1 MSKPFFVGLP
11 KFVAPAGIAVAL
23 VACTAV
29 SALAA
34 PLPRTGKVLK
44 MTNGDLMCYLE
55 VKDSQGKIHN
65 VGADFEICQKTQF
78 LNRRVRFTYKKVAIN
93 DCESAEPC
101 GKTRMETIVVRLQ
114 PLGR

>member
-1 MSKPFFVGLP
+1 MSKPFVVSSL
-11 KFVAPAGIAVAL
+11 AVVTLAL
-23 VACTAV
+23 TAI
-29 SALAA
+29 SAQAA
-34 PLPRTGKVLK
+34 SLPRTGKILK

-55 VKDSQGKIHN
+55 VKDPQGKIRS
-65 VGADFEICQKTQF
+65 VGAGFGICQKTQF

-114 PLGR
+114 LLGR

>member
-1 MSKPFFVGLP
+1 MSKPFVVSSL
-11 KFVAPAGIAVAL
+11 AVVTLAL
-23 VACTAV
+23 TAISV
-29 SALAA
+29 QAA
-34 PLPRTGKVLK
+34 ALPRTGKILK

-55 VKDSQGKIHN
+55 VKDPQGKIHN
-65 VGADFEICQKTQF
+65 VGAGFEICQKTKF

-93 DCESAEPC
+93 DCESADPC